1 MKRRS
6 QRVNM
11 VDRGFEPLL
20 GQSKNYK
27 IGSCCISAKHTP
39 WGSKVKD
46 WLARN

>member
-6 QRVNM
+6 QKVNV

-20 GQSKNYK
+20 GQSKNNK
-27 IGSCCISAKHTP
+27 IGSCCISANHTP
-39 WGSKVKD
+39 LGSKVKD